1 MSKVNNLIGKV
12 VKKAVEFKNDERGS
26 LSEMTWVIGSAVVVV
41 LIIIAFMT
49 LAPTT
54 AQNLW
59 NSFVNYAEGALGL

>member
-12 VKKAVEFKNDERGS
+12 VKKAVEFKNDVRCS

-59 NSFVNYAEGALGL
+59 NSFVNYAKGALGL